1 MIKKRPKNMLRMCY
15 KRTQIKD
22 CESKLNIF
30 IAYKENLNTQELNRI
45 MKEYGAVKSIKM
57 KEVQTGQK
65 KQAMVCFSKERKAK
79 GITEI
84 KWEEGWNAEVHRN
97 VYNKNSSGKISK

>member
-30 IAYKENLNTQELNRI
+30 IAYKENLNIQELNRI

-79 GITEI
+79 VITEI